1 MGKKILFNHCVCVAM
16 LVAAMTVTAC
26 SSKGDSKGNV
36 AQQGQSAYQ
45 FMKVKKGDRT
55 LNLSYSATIRGK
67 QDVAIMP
74 QVGGTIT
81 KVCVTEG
88 QQVRAGQTLFI
99 IDQVPFQ
106 AALRTA
112 EANVQAAKAQ
122 LATAKL
128 NYDSQKEL
136 FNQQVVSQY
145 TLSTAENGYLT
156 AQAGLAQAEA
166 ALVNARNSLSYTM
179 VKAPA
184 NGQVG
189 NLPYRTGDLVSP
201 QIPTPLTTV
210 SDNSEMWVYFS
221 MTENQFLNFTRE
233 YGSMSAAASQMPA
246 VSLLLK
252 DGSMYEETGKIES
265 VSAVID
271 RSTGTVTCK
280 AVFPNPNGLLHSGLS
295 GTVLIPTLYK
305 DVVIVPQ
312 SATVSQQ
319 DKYLVYQVGKDG
331 MAEGTLVEVAPI
343 NDGKEFI
350 VTKGLKEGDEI
361 LATGAGLV
369 RPGTRLK

>member
-1 MGKKILFNHCVCVAM
+1 MM
-16 LVAAMTVTAC
+16 VAAMTVTAC
-26 SSKGDSKGNV
+26 SSKGDSKGDV

-136 FNQQVVSQY
+136 FNQQVVSQH

-252 DGSMYEETGKIES
+252 DGSTYEETGKIES

-295 GTVLIPTLYK
+295 GTVQIPTLYK

-369 RPGTRLK
+369 RPGTKLK